1 MTPETTNKLERFLAR
16 ADAVEVGILNSFL
29 DHCIERYDR
38 LRAAEKR
45 ITQLEVELVNG
56 DRAIMVPWPTEP
68 NPPAK
73 ELTIDQ
79 LGWPP
84 HATYS
89 NQTDAPSCGSCGNIM
104 QRAGSCYCCSACGT
118 TTGCG

>member
-16 ADAVEVGILNSFL
+16 ADALEVQILNSFL

-45 ITQLEVELVNG
+45 IALLENEIIG
-56 DRAIMVPWPTEP
+56 EPKPIMVPWPTEP
-68 NPPAK
+68 NPPAP
-73 ELTIDQ
+73 ELTPNQ

-84 HATYS
+84 VVSYT
-89 NQTDAPSCGSCGNIM
+89 QTDAPSCGNCGNIM
-104 QRAGSCYCCSACGT
+104 QRAGSCYCCSSCGT